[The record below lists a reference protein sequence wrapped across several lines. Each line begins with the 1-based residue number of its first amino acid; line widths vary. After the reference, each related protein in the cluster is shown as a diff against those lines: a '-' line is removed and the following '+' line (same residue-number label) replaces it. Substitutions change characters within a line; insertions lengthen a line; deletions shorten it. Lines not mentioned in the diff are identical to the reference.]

1 MVKKRVFR
9 ERYYSNENEE
19 VKMYDDNKKR
29 ELKLRRINGKYK
41 KMKEISNGSV

>member
-1 MVKKRVFR
+1 
-9 ERYYSNENEE
+9 
-19 VKMYDDNKKR
+19 MYDDNKKR